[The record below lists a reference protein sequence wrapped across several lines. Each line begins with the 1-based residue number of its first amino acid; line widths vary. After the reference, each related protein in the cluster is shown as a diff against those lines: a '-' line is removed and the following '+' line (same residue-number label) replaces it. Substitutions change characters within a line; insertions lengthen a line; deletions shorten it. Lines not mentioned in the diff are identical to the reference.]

1 MSTLDVFPVEWIGGD
16 DSTSNRYTITAFGKN
31 VNGESVA
38 VHISFHP
45 YFYVE
50 IPPLWSAV
58 RRKAFIADLVETYGA
73 VPRYT
78 CCVSR
83 TSMWGFTNSA
93 IRSFIQVGFATLKQA
108 KSARYKLKMK
118 TYEAQ
123 VDPIIRFFHVR
134 DIKPSQWITINNAL
148 PVITKKTRCTHEY
161 STVYSNVGPSPS
173 TDPPPLVIASWD
185 IECYSSTEAFPLS
198 DRPGDCIIQIATSFT
213 KYGSREPYKRV
224 IVALDTVD
232 PVDGIEL
239 ICVENEADV
248 VNEWASV
255 LQREDIDVLLGYNT
269 DQFDWRYVYGRKEV
283 CVDDDTGDFLID
295 FSQFGKLVEGGGEL
309 RDWELNSGA
318 YGQNKFI
325 AIGTPGV
332 LQIDLLQVMRRE
344 HKLDSYSLNNV
355 SKHFLGDTKLD
366 LPAWQI
372 FKKFKGTSADRRVIA
387 EYAIK
392 DTELPLQILGKLSIF
407 ENLLEMS
414 NAVSVPLDYLLKR
427 GQQVRVNLR

>member
-1 MSTLDVFPVEWIGGD
+1 MSTLDIFPVEWHGRD
-16 DSTSNRYTITAFGKN
+16 DVSSNRYIITAFGKT
-31 VNGESVA
+31 VKGDSVA
-38 VHISFHP
+38 VQISFHP

-50 IPPLWSAV
+50 IPSSWSDV
-58 RRKAFIADLVETYGA
+58 RRKAFCNELVETHGA
-73 VPRYT
+73 VPRFT

-83 TSMWGFTNSA
+83 SSMWGYTNSA
-93 IRSFIQVGFATLKQA
+93 VQSFVQVGFATLKQA
-108 KSARYKLKMK
+108 KTARYKMK
-118 TYEAQ
+118 LRTYEAQ

-134 DIKPSQWITINNAL
+134 DLKPSQWITIKHAI
-148 PVITKKTRCTHEY
+148 PVPTRQTRCKHEY
-161 STVYSNVGPSPS
+161 STSFANVGPSNL
-173 TDPPPLVIASWD
+173 TDPPPLTIASWD
-185 IECYSSTEAFPLS
+185 IECYSATGAFPLS
-198 DRPGDCIIQIATSFT
+198 DRPGDHIIQIATSFT
-213 KYGSREPYKRV
+213 KYGSCTPYKRV

-232 PVDGIEL
+232 PLEGVDL

-248 VNEWASV
+248 VNEWAAV

-283 CVDDDTGDFLID
+283 CVDDETGDFLID
-295 FSQFGKLVEGGGEL
+295 FTKFGKLVEGGGEL

-325 AIGTPGV
+325 AVGTPGIV
-332 LQIDLLQVMRRE
+332 QIDLLQVMRRE

-355 SKHFLGDTKLD
+355 SKHFLGDSKLD

-372 FKKFKGTSADRRVIA
+372 FQKFKGSSADRRIIA

-392 DTELPLQILGKLSIF
+392 DTELPLQLLSKLSIF

-414 NAVSVPLDYLLKR
+414 NAVSVPLEYLLKR
-427 GQQVRVNLR
+427 GQQVND